1 MKKYKYCRCC
11 TIKNDINNVKCSSC
25 QADLDDIIYT
35 DKKMLYIFLSFLVCL
50 IIFIID
56 RILIANIPTAP
67 SYLEAYFY
75 FTYLLIFALCY
86 ILFSKLDSPKLSNR
100 GAMTAA
106 IKVTKAVSFIKN
118 PTVYSYMES
127 SKNINERIINK
138 LVNKRTFFILVFLGL
153 ILLLVSLMFSMKYAD
168 AEGLGRSINVIMM
181 ISMILIMSP
190 VFIIQ
195 IMGLAAQ
202 IKFYIRTK
210 K

>member
-1 MKKYKYCRCC
+1 MKRYKYCRCC

-106 IKVTKAVSFIKN
+106 IKVTKAISFVKN

-153 ILLLVSLMFSMKYAD
+153 ILLLVSLMFGMKYD
-168 AEGLGRSINVIMM
+168 KELDYSVNVIMM

>member
-1 MKKYKYCRCC
+1 
-11 TIKNDINNVKCSSC
+11 
-25 QADLDDIIYT
+25 
-35 DKKMLYIFLSFLVCL
+35 MLYIFLSFLVCL
-50 IIFIID
+50 IVFIID
-56 RILIANIPTAP
+56 RILITNIPTAP
-67 SYLEAYFY
+67 SYLEAYLY

-106 IKVTKAVSFIKN
+106 IKVTKAVSFVKN

-138 LVNKRTFFILVFLGL
+138 LVNKRTFFTLVFLGL
-153 ILLLVSLMFSMKYAD
+153 ILLLVSLMFSMKYSK
-168 AEGLGRSINVIMM
+168 GLGYSIDVIMI
-181 ISMILIMSP
+181 ISIILIMSP

-195 IMGLAAQ
+195 IMGLTTQ
-202 IKFYIRTK
+202 IAFYRRTK

>member
-1 MKKYKYCRCC
+1 MKRYKYCRCC

-35 DKKMLYIFLSFLVCL
+35 DKKLLYIFLSFLVCL

-106 IKVTKAVSFIKN
+106 IKVTKAISFVKN

-153 ILLLVSLMFSMKYAD
+153 ILLLVSLMFGMKYD
-168 AEGLGRSINVIMM
+168 KELDYSVNVIMM

-202 IKFYIRTK
+202 IKFYRRTK

>member
-56 RILIANIPTAP
+56 RILITNIPTAP

-100 GAMTAA
+100 GVMTAA
-106 IKVTKAVSFIKN
+106 IKVTKAVSFVKN

-138 LVNKRTFFILVFLGL
+138 LVNKRTFFTLVFLGL
-153 ILLLVSLMFSMKYAD
+153 ILLLVSLMFSMKYSK
-168 AEGLGRSINVIMM
+168 GLGYSIDVIMI

-195 IMGLAAQ
+195 IMGLATQ
-202 IKFYIRTK
+202 IAFYRRTK

>member
-1 MKKYKYCRCC
+1 MKRYKYCRCC

-35 DKKMLYIFLSFLVCL
+35 DKKLLYIFLSFLVCL

-106 IKVTKAVSFIKN
+106 IKVTKAISFVKN

-153 ILLLVSLMFSMKYAD
+153 ILLLVSLMFGMKYD
-168 AEGLGRSINVIMM
+168 KELDYSVNVIMM

-202 IKFYIRTK
+202 IKYYIRTK

>member
-1 MKKYKYCRCC
+1 MKRYKYCRCC

-35 DKKMLYIFLSFLVCL
+35 DKKLLYIFLSFLVCL

-106 IKVTKAVSFIKN
+106 IKVTKAISFVKN

-153 ILLLVSLMFSMKYAD
+153 ILLLVSLMFGMKYD
-168 AEGLGRSINVIMM
+168 KELDYSVNVIMM

-202 IKFYIRTK
+202 IAFYIRTK

>member
-1 MKKYKYCRCC
+1 MKRYKYCRCC

-35 DKKMLYIFLSFLVCL
+35 DKKLLYIYLSFLVCL

-106 IKVTKAVSFIKN
+106 IKVTKAISFVKN

-153 ILLLVSLMFSMKYAD
+153 ILLLVSLMFGMKYD
-168 AEGLGRSINVIMM
+168 KELDYSVNVIMM

-202 IKFYIRTK
+202 IAFYRRTK

>member
-56 RILIANIPTAP
+56 RILITNIPTAP

-100 GAMTAA
+100 GVMTAA
-106 IKVTKAVSFIKN
+106 IKVTKAVSFVKN

-138 LVNKRTFFILVFLGL
+138 LVNKRTFFTLVFLGL
-153 ILLLVSLMFSMKYAD
+153 ILLLVSLMFSMKYSK
-168 AEGLGRSINVIMM
+168 GLGYSIDVIMI

-190 VFIIQ
+190 LFIIQ
-195 IMGLAAQ
+195 IMGLATQ
-202 IKFYIRTK
+202 IAFYRRTK

>member
-1 MKKYKYCRCC
+1 MKRYKYCRCC

-35 DKKMLYIFLSFLVCL
+35 DKKLLYIFLSFLVCL

-56 RILIANIPTAP
+56 RILTANIPTAP

-106 IKVTKAVSFIKN
+106 IKVTKAISFVKN
-118 PTVYSYMES
+118 PTVYSYMEN

-153 ILLLVSLMFSMKYAD
+153 ILLLVSLMFGMKYD
-168 AEGLGRSINVIMM
+168 KELDYSVNVIMM

-202 IKFYIRTK
+202 IAFYRRTK

>member
-56 RILIANIPTAP
+56 RILITNIPTAP

-106 IKVTKAVSFIKN
+106 IKVTKAVSFVKN

-138 LVNKRTFFILVFLGL
+138 LVNKRTFFTLVFLGL
-153 ILLLVSLMFSMKYAD
+153 ILLLVSLMFSMKYSK
-168 AEGLGRSINVIMM
+168 GLGYSIDVIMI

-195 IMGLAAQ
+195 IMGLATQ
-202 IKFYIRTK
+202 IAFYRRTK

>member
-1 MKKYKYCRCC
+1 MKRYKYCRCC

-35 DKKMLYIFLSFLVCL
+35 DKKLLYIFLSFLVCL

-106 IKVTKAVSFIKN
+106 IKVTKAISFVKN

-153 ILLLVSLMFSMKYAD
+153 ILLLVSLMFGMKYD
-168 AEGLGRSINVIMM
+168 KELDYSVNVIMM

>member
-1 MKKYKYCRCC
+1 MKRYKYCRCC

-106 IKVTKAVSFIKN
+106 IKATKAISFVKN

-153 ILLLVSLMFSMKYAD
+153 ILLLVSLMFGMKYD
-168 AEGLGRSINVIMM
+168 KELDYSVNVIMM

>member
-106 IKVTKAVSFIKN
+106 IKVTKAISFVKN

-153 ILLLVSLMFSMKYAD
+153 ILLLVSLMFGMKYD
-168 AEGLGRSINVIMM
+168 KELDYSVNVIMM

>member
-1 MKKYKYCRCC
+1 MKRYKYCRCC

-35 DKKMLYIFLSFLVCL
+35 DKKLLYIFLSFLVCL

-106 IKVTKAVSFIKN
+106 IKVTKAISFVKN

-153 ILLLVSLMFSMKYAD
+153 ILLLVSLMFGMKYD
-168 AEGLGRSINVIMM
+168 KELDYSVNVIMM

-202 IKFYIRTK
+202 IAFYRRTK